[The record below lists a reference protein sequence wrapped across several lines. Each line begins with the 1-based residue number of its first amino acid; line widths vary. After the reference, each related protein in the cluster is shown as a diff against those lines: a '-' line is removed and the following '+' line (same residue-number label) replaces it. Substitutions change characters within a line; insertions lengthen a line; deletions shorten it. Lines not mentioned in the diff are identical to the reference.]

1 VVFDEKFTGAVNTMY
16 EHAMD
21 NPVVSDNGE
30 ITDVA
35 FNNEASIAAWVLMN
49 VKNPDLSFFATHAN
63 SFDEENHPILPT
75 GHYVEIK
82 GNPEDGWTL
91 VNWDGTE
98 IPKDPGLLTDLFVDF
113 RDLIIAPQTA
123 AWHIYE
129 AILGGD
135 QDTIE
140 NALQTGLQ
148 NVGEAVV
155 QFPGAVINDI
165 TDALSNVGA

>member
-1 VVFDEKFTGAVNTMY
+1 MY

-63 SFDEENHPILPT
+63 SFDEKNHPILPT

-82 GNPEDGWTL
+82 GNADDGWTL
-91 VNWDGTE
+91 VNWDGTD

-123 AWHIYE
+123 EWNIYE

-135 QDTIE
+135 PDTIT
-140 NALQTGLQ
+140 NAIQTGLQ
-148 NVGEAVV
+148 NVGEAFV
-155 QFPGAVINDI
+155 QFPESVINDI
-165 TDALSNVGA
+165 GDALSNVGT